1 MKKIIRLTETDLAR
15 IVKRVI
21 SEEEYNFD
29 ETSAKLLGKYFTEK
43 QGFEYIGNNGD
54 KEMYAL
60 KKRGFSIVVTL
71 MSDDDPSKVRIMIH
85 ISLPMGKKINY
96 LEEVDGRSSMVVK
109 TNDYQTLFRYLQGAL
124 DFGRSQFDVD
134 TLPPLPKF

>member
-1 MKKIIRLTETDLAR
+1 MKQVIRLTESDLVN

-21 SEEEYNFD
+21 KEEYNFD
-29 ETSAKLLGKYFTEK
+29 KTSAKLLGKYFTEK

-54 KEMYAL
+54 REMYAL
-60 KKRGFSIVVTL
+60 KKRGFSLVVSITP
-71 MSDDDPSKVRIMIH
+71 DEDPSKARIMIH

-96 LEEVDGRSSMVVK
+96 LDEVDGRSSMVVR
-109 TNDYQTLFRYLQGAL
+109 TDDYQTLFKYLQGAL
-124 DFGRSQFDVD
+124 DFGRSQFDLD

>member
-1 MKKIIRLTETDLAR
+1 MKQVIRLTESDLVN

-21 SEEEYNFD
+21 KEEYNFD
-29 ETSAKLLGKYFTEK
+29 KTSAKLLGKYFTEK

-54 KEMYAL
+54 REMYAL
-60 KKRGFSIVVTL
+60 KKRGFSLVVSITP
-71 MSDDDPSKVRIMIH
+71 DEDPSKARIMIH

-96 LEEVDGRSSMVVK
+96 LDEVEGRSSMVVK
-109 TNDYQTLFRYLQGAL
+109 TDDYRTLFKYLQGAL
-124 DFGRSQFDVD
+124 DFGRKQFDID